1 MSGESSIYEIE
12 FSERKQYAVLRE
24 SVDTDIAIIGG
35 GLTGISAA
43 LHLAENG
50 YSAMVLEAGKLGT
63 GGSGRNGGHV
73 CQGWPNDFYHIQR
86 QLSEQ
91 DAKVAWDCGMAAVN
105 LVKDRVDRYKI
116 DCELTFGYVMP
127 PITSDRWS
135 RLMKC
140 NASGRHVAMMLSPV
154 LKIRLRSAPML
165 TQTLM

>member
-12 FSERKQYAVLRE
+12 FPERKQYPPLRE

-50 YSAMVLEAGKLGT
+50 FAAMVLEAGKLGT

-86 QLSEQ
+86 QLSVQ
-91 DAKVAWDCGMAAVN
+91 DA
-105 LVKDRVDRYKI
+105 
-116 DCELTFGYVMP
+116 
-127 PITSDRWS
+127 
-135 RLMKC
+135 
-140 NASGRHVAMMLSPV
+140 
-154 LKIRLRSAPML
+154 
-165 TQTLM
+165 